1 MSIDWNWGI
10 FLQEAPF
17 GNTTYLGWLWS
28 GFQVTVALSITAWI
42 IAFLVGSIFGILR
55 TVPNRF
61 LSGLGTLYVE
71 LFRNVPLIV
80 QFFTWYLVV
89 PELLPEDLG
98 MWFKA
103 ELDPNIQFFL
113 SSMICLGLFTAAR
126 VCEQVRAAIQSLPR
140 GQKNAA
146 LAMGL
151 TLPQAYRYVL
161 LPNAYRVIVP
171 PMTSEMMNLVKN
183 SAIASTIGLVD
194 MAAQAGKLL
203 DYSAHAWDTAVIVG
217 IVWGT
222 ILAVMRLS
230 SFAPIAWFAKA
241 YVNVF
246 RSIPLV
252 MVLLWFYLIVPG
264 FLQNVLGLSPKTD
277 IRLISAMVA
286 FSMFEAAYY
295 SEIIRAGIQSI
306 SRGQSSAAL
315 ALGMTHWQSM
325 KLIILPQ
332 AFRAMVPLLLTQG
345 IVLFQ
350 DTSLVYVLSLADFF
364 RTASTIGER
373 DGTQVEM
380 ILFAGAV
387 YFVISLSASL
397 LVSYLKKRTV

>member
-1 MSIDWNWGI
+1 MYEFDW
-10 FLQEAPF
+10 
-17 GNTTYLGWLWS
+17 
-28 GFQVTVALSITAWI
+28 
-42 IAFLVGSIFGILR
+42 
-55 TVPNRF
+55 
-61 LSGLGTLYVE
+61 
-71 LFRNVPLIV
+71 
-80 QFFTWYLVV
+80 
-89 PELLPEDLG
+89 
-98 MWFKA
+98 
-103 ELDPNIQFFL
+103 
-113 SSMICLGLFTAAR
+113 SS
-126 VCEQVRAAIQSLPR
+126 
-140 GQKNAA
+140 
-146 LAMGL
+146 
-151 TLPQAYRYVL
+151 
-161 LPNAYRVIVP
+161 IVP
-171 PMTSEMMNLVKN
+171 SMPYLLGGLMITLKITVI
-183 SAIASTIGLVD
+183 AI
-194 MAAQAGKLL
+194 
-203 DYSAHAWDTAVIVG
+203 IVG

-222 ILAVMRLS
+222 LLAVMRLS
-230 SFAPIAWFAKA
+230 SFKPLAWFATA

-325 KLIILPQ
+325 QLIILPQ

-380 ILFAGAV
+380 VLFAGAV

-397 LVSYLKKRTV
+397 LVSWLKKRTVQ